1 MAEVVK
7 RKADWSDLRVFWAV
21 AELGSFGA
29 VARNLG
35 LGLTTVTRTVD
46 RLEEQLAA
54 KLFTR
59 GPHGVTLTEA
69 GTLAY
74 DRALSMERVAEQ
86 LEREIVNSEKAP
98 EGRVKISA
106 PDGVAGIF
114 LPPFMAEFVRAN
126 PKIDL
131 AVDCD
136 LWPDRPMAGDADLAL
151 TFQEPKHPDAVATPL
166 AHFHY
171 ALFASREYL
180 ELYGVPTT
188 PAEVLAHPYV
198 HHVGQAH
205 HPGELEAAA
214 AGHSRPGH
222 QAGGDQFQRRLLL
235 GRAQRG
241 GSGTHADGDPGAGS
255 VAGDDRPVQLSD
267 HSLVDGAT
275 PRHRPFGAGA
285 AGDGVAEGHLQ
296 PEGQALVPRRIRAS
310 ARVRPLSR
318 PERRPAVAGGG
329 RGAGSPPTSRPVG
342 LTAF

>member
-29 VARNLG
+29 AARNLG

-46 RLEEQLAA
+46 RLEERLSA

-69 GTLAY
+69 GLVAY

-136 LWPDRPMAGDADLAL
+136 LWPDRPLSGDADLAL
-151 TFQEPKHPDAVATPL
+151 TFQEPMHPDAIATPL

-171 ALFASREYL
+171 ALFASQEYL
-180 ELYGVPTT
+180 ELYGVPTS

-205 HPGELEAAA
+205 HPENWKPQLQGILDLVTKRVETNSSAVSFSAVRN
-214 AGHSRPGH
+214 GVG
-222 QAGGDQFQRRLLL
+222 L
-235 GRAQRG
+235 GPMPTAIL
-241 GSGTHADGDPGAGS
+241 ALDP
-255 VAGDDRPVQLSD
+255 
-267 HSLVDGAT
+267 SLVMIDRFNYPT
-275 PRHRPFGAGA
+275 IRLWMVHHRDTA
-285 AGDGVAEGHLQ
+285 H
-296 PEGQALVPRRIRAS
+296 S
-310 ARVRPLSR
+310 ARVRRVIDWLKDIFNSKTR
-318 PERRPAVAGGG
+318 PWYRAEFVHPSEFGPYLDQNAAQPSPAAAEAPVRRRRPA
-329 RGAGSPPTSRPVG
+329 PT
-342 LTAF
+342 A

>member
-29 VARNLG
+29 AARNLG

-46 RLEEQLAA
+46 RLEERLAA

-136 LWPDRPMAGDADLAL
+136 LWPDRPLSGDADLAL
-151 TFQEPKHPDAVATPL
+151 TFQEPKHPDAIATPL

-171 ALFASREYL
+171 ALFASQEYL
-180 ELYGVPTT
+180 ELYGVPSS

-205 HPGELEAAA
+205 HPENWKPQLQGILDLVTKRVETNSSAVSFSAVRN
-214 AGHSRPGH
+214 GVG
-222 QAGGDQFQRRLLL
+222 L
-235 GRAQRG
+235 GPMPTAIL
-241 GSGTHADGDPGAGS
+241 ALDP
-255 VAGDDRPVQLSD
+255 
-267 HSLVDGAT
+267 SLVMIDRFNYPT
-275 PRHRPFGAGA
+275 IRLWMVHHRDTA
-285 AGDGVAEGHLQ
+285 H
-296 PEGQALVPRRIRAS
+296 S
-310 ARVRPLSR
+310 ARVRRVIDWLKDIFNPKTKPWYRAEFVHPREFGPYLDQNAAQPSPAAAEAPVR
-318 PERRPAVAGGG
+318 RRRPA
-329 RGAGSPPTSRPVG
+329 PT
-342 LTAF
+342 A

>member
-1 MAEVVK
+1 MAEVMK

-29 VARNLG
+29 AARNLN

-46 RLEEQLAA
+46 RLEERLAA

-69 GTLAY
+69 GVLAY

-151 TFQEPKHPDAVATPL
+151 TFQEPKNPDAVATPL

-171 ALFASREYL
+171 ALFASQEYL
-180 ELYGVPTT
+180 ELYGVPTS

-205 HPGELEAAA
+205 HPENWKPQLQGILDLVTKRVETNSSAVSFSAVRN
-214 AGHSRPGH
+214 GVG
-222 QAGGDQFQRRLLL
+222 L
-235 GRAQRG
+235 GPMPTAIL
-241 GSGTHADGDPGAGS
+241 ALDP
-255 VAGDDRPVQLSD
+255 
-267 HSLVDGAT
+267 SLVMIDRFNYPT
-275 PRHRPFGAGA
+275 IRLWMVQHRDTA
-285 AGDGVAEGHLQ
+285 H
-296 PEGQALVPRRIRAS
+296 S
-310 ARVRPLSR
+310 ARVRRVIDWLKDIFNSKTKPWYREEFVHPREFGPYLDQNAVQPSPAAAEAPVR
-318 PERRPAVAGGG
+318 RRRPAPSA
-329 RGAGSPPTSRPVG
+329 
-342 LTAF
+342 